1 MNTKVILV
9 TDVKNLGEEG
19 DIKEVARGYA
29 RNYLLPR
36 KYVVP
41 YNKGNL
47 AMIEGRRASIEKKK
61 EDKRTAARSLK
72 DQIEAA
78 TITIVMPMGDN
89 GKLFG
94 SVTNATIA
102 DELGKAGITVERKRI
117 EVPDHTIKSQGN
129 YTVKVRLYE
138 NEEARLAVAVNPR
151 AAGEKEKAAAVKA
164 PADNKAAAQE
174 QPAAEASAE
183 GIAAGT
189 EN

>member
-19 DIKEVARGYA
+19 DVKEVARGYA
-29 RNYLLPR
+29 RNYLFPR
-36 KYVVP
+36 NFGVP

-61 EDKRTAARSLK
+61 EDKRMAARGLK
-72 DQIEAA
+72 EQIEAA
-78 TITIVMPMGDN
+78 LITIVMPMGDN

-102 DELGKAGITVERKRI
+102 DELGKIGISVERKRI
-117 EVPDHTIKSQGN
+117 DIPEHTIKSQGN

-138 NEEARLAVAVNPR
+138 NEEARLTVAVNPR
-151 AAGEKEKAAAVKA
+151 EAKAAGEKAPAVQAEKAAAVE
-164 PADNKAAAQE
+164 NSS
-174 QPAAEASAE
+174 AAETAPPAE
-183 GIAAGT
+183 
-189 EN
+189 N

>member
-36 KYVVP
+36 KFVVP

-47 AMIEGRRASIEKKK
+47 AMIEGRRAGIEKKK
-61 EDKRTAARSLK
+61 EEKRTAARGLK
-72 DQIEAA
+72 AQIEAA
-78 TITIVMPMGDN
+78 AIKIVMPMGDN

-94 SVTNATIA
+94 SVTNATLA
-102 DELGKAGITVERKRI
+102 DELGKIGIPMERKRI
-117 EVPDHTIKSQGN
+117 DIPGHTIKSQGN

-138 NEEARLAVAVNPR
+138 NEEALLTVSVNPQEAK
-151 AAGEKEKAAAVKA
+151 AAGEKAPAASGEKTAAPETPAAAEA
-164 PADNKAAAQE
+164 PAE
-174 QPAAEASAE
+174 ETSPAAE
-183 GIAAGT
+183 
-189 EN
+189 N